1 MVDLTGKMKN
11 RRRLSGTDL
20 VSRFFALRER
30 AEEIADQKPQC
41 VHRSG
46 RVKVRTGCQT
56 EQPYRFKD
64 VPYSMRV
71 TYMSKILPFI
81 TTRWLV
87 LVPSLL
93 EAPLGGHRD
102 RLPTDCLL
110 GWSLRSKR
118 RGGLNSTPSD
128 GMCHQYRCKRAFL
141 ASNGQLLYAQG
152 TGAPRVPSMT
162 SSWQALGLLHS
173 DSTFDDLRS

>member
-1 MVDLTGKMKN
+1 MVVDLTGKMKN

-93 EAPLGGHRD
+93 EAPLGGPD
-102 RLPTDCLL
+102 GTACQLIVCL
-110 GWSLRSKR
+110 
-118 RGGLNSTPSD
+118 GGRCAASDAEGSTPHHL
-128 GMCHQYRCKRAFL
+128 MAC
-141 ASNGQLLYAQG
+141 
-152 TGAPRVPSMT
+152 VI
-162 SSWQALGLLHS
+162 
-173 DSTFDDLRS
+173 STAANVLF